1 MSPIT
6 HGLLSYLVA
15 ESARLSRRDRALV
28 TVAGMSPD
36 IDGLGFA
43 VELATRDSAHPLLW
57 FSTYHHVFHNIT
69 FAVVAAL
76 TVSCLAKRRWMA
88 AGLAIFAVHLH
99 YFCDLIG
106 ARGPDGAQWPLPY
119 LAPFDRNLE
128 LTWSGQW
135 ALNGWPNF
143 VITAAAMAAVFYLAW
158 RRGYS
163 PVGLLSE
170 RADAAFVNILR
181 RRFPYLP
188 TNA

>member
-28 TVAGMSPD
+28 TVAG
-36 IDGLGFA
+36 
-43 VELATRDSAHPLLW
+43 LA
-57 FSTYHHVFHNIT
+57 F
-69 FAVVAAL
+69 
-76 TVSCLAKRRWMA
+76 
-88 AGLAIFAVHLH
+88 FAVHLH

-158 RRGYS
+158 RCGYS

-170 RADAAFVNILR
+170 RADAAFVNTLR
-181 RRFPYLP
+181 TRFPLL
-188 TNA
+188 